1 MSELFSLFYVVI
13 PFSVFHR
20 LYISGST
27 VYQHE
32 QRQFHINYF
41 RVVWKLMKSTA
52 AGTLGSLFFPS
63 QPAVPKAL
71 LQDKILS
78 RFPSVSCP
86 SGPCAVWWLG
96 SQGTGAQCPVLVW
109 VLGLCQSRAKGQV
122 SVLSAVRRG
131 ALYLSFTPA
140 GHVLACLGY
149 YLKERHHFFFWLP
162 FKLFICHCIL

>member
-1 MSELFSLFYVVI
+1 MWSSHSQFSTDFTFQGQQFISMNRDNFTSIILELY
-13 PFSVFHR
+13 
-20 LYISGST
+20 
-27 VYQHE
+27 
-32 QRQFHINYF
+32 
-41 RVVWKLMKSTA
+41 
-52 AGTLGSLFFPS
+52 GSLWKVLQQEHSVLFFFPS